1 VRSFDITQTSP
12 ACRRRAR
19 DYALGPDIFVLS
31 MNAQLV
37 SRIKY
42 FRGPAVMQFEKND
55 SYQGFASAMPPK

>member
-1 VRSFDITQTSP
+1 
-12 ACRRRAR
+12 
-19 DYALGPDIFVLS
+19 